1 MAEVNL
7 LVVLISTLVTEFN
20 LVCDP
25 AREVWVP
32 IFNSCFMLGLALGS
46 LIFGVLSDKLGRR
59 HTLLL
64 AILTCTLPSV
74 VASQAPSYLMYAV
87 MRVLVGAGSE
97 GW

>member
-1 MAEVNL
+1 M
-7 LVVLISTLVTEFN
+7 TEFH

-74 VASQAPSYLMYAV
+74 VASQAPTFQTYAI